1 MIYFT
6 SDYTEGAHE
15 RILNKLA
22 ETNMVQSAG
31 YGEDEY
37 CAQAREMI
45 KDVCKAPEADVH
57 FLVGGTQ
64 TNTTVISAAL
74 RTHQGVIS
82 AECGHISVHETG
94 AIEAAGHKVLT
105 APSRDGKITADQVL
119 RMYQE
124 HVEDDSFE
132 HTVQPKMVYISNS
145 TEFGLIYHKQ
155 ELEALHQVCRQC
167 GLYLYMDGARM
178 GYALAA
184 EDNDL
189 SLWDIARYCDVF
201 YIGGTKCGAL
211 FGEAVVITNPEL
223 KQDFRYVIKQK
234 GGMLAKGRL
243 LGIQFMELF
252 RDELYWD
259 LSRRADK
266 LAMEL
271 KEGFLAKG
279 FKLYVDST
287 TNQQFPVIPNNI
299 LDKIQEK
306 YACTYSGA
314 YDSQSSIVRF
324 CTSWATRED
333 AVEQF
338 LNDLKKWD

>member
-37 CAQAREMI
+37 CAQAREKLKEI
-45 KDVCKAPEADVH
+45 CKAPEADVH

-64 TNTTVISAAL
+64 TNTTVISASL
-74 RTHQGVIS
+74 RTHQGVIA

-94 AIEAAGHKVLT
+94 AIEACGHKVLT
-105 APSRDGKITADQVL
+105 VPSRDGKITAEQVL
-119 RMYQE
+119 DLYRE
-124 HVEDDSFE
+124 HINDDSFE

-145 TEFGLIYHKQ
+145 TEFGLIYHKK
-155 ELEALHQVCRQC
+155 ELEALHHTCRQC

-178 GYALAA
+178 GYALEA
-184 EDNDL
+184 EDNDITL
-189 SLWDIARYCDVF
+189 ADIARYCDVF

-211 FGEAVVITNPEL
+211 FGEAVVITNPDL

-252 RDELYWD
+252 RDDLYWD
-259 LSRRADK
+259 LSCRADK

-287 TNQQFPVIPNNI
+287 TNQQFPVIPNEI
-299 LDKIQEK
+299 LKKIQEK

-314 YDSQSSIVRF
+314 YDSQSSVVRF
-324 CTSWATRED
+324 CTSWATKEE
-333 AVEQF
+333 AVKQF
-338 LNDLKKWD
+338 LDDLKQWN

>member
-37 CAQAREMI
+37 CAQAREKLKEI
-45 KDVCKAPEADVH
+45 CKAPEADVH

-64 TNTTVISAAL
+64 TNTTVISASL
-74 RTHQGVIS
+74 RTHQGVIA

-94 AIEAAGHKVLT
+94 AIEACGHKVLT
-105 APSRDGKITADQVL
+105 VPSRDGKITAEQVL
-119 RMYQE
+119 DLYRE
-124 HVEDDSFE
+124 HINDDSFE

-145 TEFGLIYHKQ
+145 TEFGLIYHKK
-155 ELEALHQVCRQC
+155 ELEALHHTCRQC

-178 GYALAA
+178 GYALEA
-184 EDNDL
+184 EDNDITL
-189 SLWDIARYCDVF
+189 ADIARYCDVF

-211 FGEAVVITNPEL
+211 FGEAVVITNPDL

-252 RDELYWD
+252 RDDLYWD
-259 LSRRADK
+259 LSCRADK

-287 TNQQFPVIPNNI
+287 TNQQFPVIPNEI
-299 LDKIQEK
+299 LNKIQEK

-314 YDSQSSIVRF
+314 YDSQSSVVRF
-324 CTSWATRED
+324 CTSWATKEE
-333 AVEQF
+333 AVKQF
-338 LNDLKKWD
+338 LDDLKQWN